1 MGVILHS
8 IGISQNG
15 IDVLTKCAAYPVA
28 NGKQKCED
36 LILNIKGISGL
47 NPDAYIFVKECTWI
61 IPNP

>member
-28 NGKQKCED
+28 NGKMGNGKHKCED
-36 LILNIKGISGL
+36 FILNIKGISGL
-47 NPDAYIFVKECTWI
+47 TPDAYIAYQI
-61 IPNP
+61 